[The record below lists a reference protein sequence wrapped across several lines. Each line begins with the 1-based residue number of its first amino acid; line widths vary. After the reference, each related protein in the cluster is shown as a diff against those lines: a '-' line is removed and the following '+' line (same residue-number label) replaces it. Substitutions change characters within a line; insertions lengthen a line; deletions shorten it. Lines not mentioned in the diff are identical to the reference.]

1 MILTV
6 LNAHFARRFVT
17 PFNAINETA
26 IRSPC
31 GGKAESSGCLQI
43 KSRLLTSR
51 AKAGETVR
59 PSEYRMVDDFDR
71 AVIDRVAPVIAS
83 VPGARG
89 PRSAEGKS

>member
-1 MILTV
+1 MILIE
-6 LNAHFARRFVT
+6 LSARSARPFVM
-17 PFNAINETA
+17 PFTAINETA

-59 PSEYRMVDDFDR
+59 PSEYRMVDDLTVR
-71 AVIDRVAPVIAS
+71 SLTAS
-83 VPGARG
+83 LR
-89 PRSAEGKS
+89 